1 MTLFLFSLALG
12 LILATIDIIPMMI
25 KKCPKH
31 TIYAS
36 FFHFIVATV
45 VIVNIHIDFIP
56 WWLLGG
62 ILGLCLMLPMLIHVA
77 QHDRRALPII
87 ALNAILFGS
96 IAKISAHLLMS

>member
-56 WWLLGG
+56 W
-62 ILGLCLMLPMLIHVA
+62 
-77 QHDRRALPII
+77 
-87 ALNAILFGS
+87 
-96 IAKISAHLLMS
+96 